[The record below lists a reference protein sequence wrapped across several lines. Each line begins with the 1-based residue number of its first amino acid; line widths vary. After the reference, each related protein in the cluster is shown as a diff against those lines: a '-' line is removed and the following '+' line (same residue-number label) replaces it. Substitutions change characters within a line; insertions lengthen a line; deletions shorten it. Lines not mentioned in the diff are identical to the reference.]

1 MKKKRMVIGV
11 CILLF
16 IFCLILFYGYHNIKT
31 KEAYHT
37 EEQQINQQA
46 ETAQGKMEETDVGE
60 DEYTAEDWE
69 ADKKRLREEAEAELA
84 AREEYSS
91 VDQDGNALYYEGM
104 VPNDYDLSWDMM
116 LSYLND
122 SGRQIFDEG
131 TEAGLPDNTKAY
143 LGYAALRFNEANH
156 IEDVYSLDPENSV
169 ISNINNDIITYRL
182 QGQFSQLEVT
192 VDFYNERVHVERS
205 MVDEE

>member
-11 CILLF
+11 CSLLF
-16 IFCLILFYGYHNIKT
+16 IFCLILCYGYHNIKT

-69 ADKKRLREEAEAELA
+69 ADKKRLAEEAEAELA

-91 VDQDGNALYYEGM
+91 VDQDGNVLYYEGM

-116 LSYLND
+116 LSYLNG
-122 SGRQIFDEG
+122 SGRQIFDEE
-131 TEAGLPDNTKAY
+131 TEASLPDNIKAY

-156 IEDVYSLDPENSV
+156 IEDVYSLEPENSV

-182 QGQFSQLEVT
+182 QGQISQSEVT
-192 VDFYNERVHVERS
+192 VDFYNERVHVEHS
-205 MVDEE
+205 IVDKE

>member
-1 MKKKRMVIGV
+1 MNKKKIAVAAFT
-11 CILLF
+11 LF
-16 IFCLILFYGYHNIKT
+16 LICLTLCYGYRKMKIK
-31 KEAYHT
+31 ESYRMREYEINLP
-37 EEQQINQQA
+37 EE
-46 ETAQGKMEETDVGE
+46 TTSGKIEKTDVGE

-122 SGRQIFDEG
+122 SGRQIFDEE
-131 TEAGLPDNTKAY
+131 TEAGLPDNIKAY